1 MWLILEFIPELL
13 VVIKDLKKDKEY
25 ILIFFVLGFILSLI
39 LLSYYF
45 WFGLCLLFGCL
56 FGLLMMLLIK
66 KMNDLY
72 K

>member
-13 VVIKDLKKDKEY
+13 AVIKDLRKDKEY

-45 WFGLCLLFGCL
+45 WFGLYLLFGCL
-56 FGLLMMLLIK
+56 LGLLMVLLIK
-66 KMNDLY
+66 K
-72 K
+72 